1 MSKAVRIVDV
11 PDDDDEAE
19 MMGGT
24 ACVVEYHRRCAPQMC
39 ERCGS
44 ELQLPAN
51 YCGRCGIGLTDEAK
65 QAKKARR
72 NL

>member
-1 MSKAVRIVDV
+1 MSRAVRVVDV
-11 PDDDDEAE
+11 PDDEDEAE

-24 ACVVEYHRRCAPQMC
+24 ACMVEFHRRCAPPDLTY
-39 ERCGS
+39 GS
-44 ELQLPAN
+44 GVVA
-51 YCGRCGIGLTDEAK
+51 GLASQVGNVAK

>member
-24 ACVVEYHRRCAPQMC
+24 ACMVEYHRRCAP
-39 ERCGS
+39 
-44 ELQLPAN
+44 PDA
-51 YCGRCGIGLTDEAK
+51 
-65 QAKKARR
+65 
-72 NL
+72 